1 MGKERKYLAYFTSK
15 AARNKDWY
23 CEQGI
28 KQQRLI
34 WHRGMDTEFGWQKI
48 KADKKMTRLFSIEF
62 NVLDFSTP
70 FIFFPQLFTRLNVVR
85 VLEGKWYRND
95 LKGNK
100 NYFELAG
107 GSSYLESTVFY
118 SKWRLYVRRRH
129 IPGINIALLI
139 TYCQVTDLNFP
150 QVIACLFGAG
160 RP

>member
-1 MGKERKYLAYFTSK
+1 MGKERKYHAYFTSK

-70 FIFFPQLFTRLNVVR
+70 FIFFPQLFTRLKR
-85 VLEGKWYRND
+85 SPSSRGKMIQKWSEGKQKLLRV
-95 LKGNK
+95 GGR
-100 NYFELAG
+100 FELSG
-107 GSSYLESTVFY
+107 VNCILFKVKIICQTPTY
-118 SKWRLYVRRRH
+118 SW
-129 IPGINIALLI
+129 N
-139 TYCQVTDLNFP
+139 
-150 QVIACLFGAG
+150 
-160 RP
+160 